1 MIPVLTASDL
11 WFAETHHTASRLR
24 RLECDRKTRQNWESR
39 NEAAGKPTRPP
50 PQSASPLSTPHPSV
64 NLPSCYVLDVAYS
77 FGELC
82 EYRYKTPIETDEMDF
97 LASSTGPEGGG
108 EEGGG
113 EGDEGEG
120 SVMVTGL
127 MKKVKD
133 EVCEVKAAVISAYKL
148 SLAKRKASEVKRESE
163 TNSEVDGDGSDVK
176 KPVEVS
182 EKNKS
187 AELRE
192 SEGDKGESGEVS
204 EADPNVCFLEISST
218 HDLPV
223 ELAFPFTEFMRPLGV
238 DGYVIH
244 RHSEVSPDFDSDFK
258 GSRPT
263 GRITNTGMEDI
274 PVPPQPCSGWIF
286 EKESV
291 QPHQKKMKRAF
302 VSSVARRHSAPT
314 SQDKS
319 PPISRADP
327 FPVVRAV
334 PLPELTPITT
344 TVVPPA
350 LSEEV
355 AGDESTAAP
364 TAPTVFEKF
373 KSEIYTDLDFDDME
387 VVPKK
392 KKIQPVSEEDVVVA
406 STEITENEVNRRE
419 EVSEEMEGGAPTV
432 DPSVG
437 GDATLIKEE
446 ESDKL
451 ISTSFTSTA
460 IASQS
465 VSPPSNEVNSSTS
478 AALGHIPIKLEEVG
492 EPPSSEL
499 PPYSPD
505 QPHLSLITIDTSMN
519 HVETG
524 SVHAY
529 PDCTNATNPRLEEV
543 RDSIVMVKRE
553 DTDDCSTSLTGSTP
567 LAATTSSFTAPTL
580 NELATLTADSLS
592 ALGKTQEQVELEA
605 RKATAHIPYIPPLS
619 PDSSSSSSD
628 SDSDSSSSSSGSDSG
643 DSGERQTKGNLKRET
658 GEGTSEVPASEES
671 HPTQDASSSAALSG
685 VVVKTENSPL
695 PLEPT
700 TTAISSPTLTH
711 SLPHPQK
718 TTPLLSDST
727 SVEERPPLSSLN
739 STRSVR
745 KQKGRVSVHDKQTF
759 ANDNLKRAFG
769 FPRRTGIS
777 QDINPPPPSSPPT
790 PKPNTATRVMGE
802 LLGWRKVSWTKNPEN
817 PHELRAR
824 IRDFMEKNRIR
835 SPLIELPGLPPK
847 DVSCVGFIYADP
859 ISKLRPITREVGE
872 VEIRG
877 KVDLVAVCTMALT
890 LLSPGGDL
898 VLRLSTS
905 LTRFTSNIVQ
915 LLSQAFQDI
924 AFYRPPSTP
933 HWTQERM
940 LLCRSMVADCSV
952 RYYLQHV
959 FNQQDVHLI
968 VEMLSPKIYT
978 TPPFLKWINYEND
991 ALADAQ
997 HRDNLTHIPDSLSDS
1012 CINTPEKWVWGVV
1025 PVDRSKSVREIMRD
1039 VYKRLPLGFE

>member
-1 MIPVLTASDL
+1 
-11 WFAETHHTASRLR
+11 
-24 RLECDRKTRQNWESR
+24 
-39 NEAAGKPTRPP
+39 
-50 PQSASPLSTPHPSV
+50 
-64 NLPSCYVLDVAYS
+64 
-77 FGELC
+77 
-82 EYRYKTPIETDEMDF
+82 
-97 LASSTGPEGGG
+97 
-108 EEGGG
+108 
-113 EGDEGEG
+113 
-120 SVMVTGL
+120 
-127 MKKVKD
+127 
-133 EVCEVKAAVISAYKL
+133 
-148 SLAKRKASEVKRESE
+148 
-163 TNSEVDGDGSDVK
+163 
-176 KPVEVS
+176 
-182 EKNKS
+182 
-187 AELRE
+187 
-192 SEGDKGESGEVS
+192 
-204 EADPNVCFLEISST
+204 
-218 HDLPV
+218 
-223 ELAFPFTEFMRPLGV
+223 
-238 DGYVIH
+238 
-244 RHSEVSPDFDSDFK
+244 
-258 GSRPT
+258 
-263 GRITNTGMEDI
+263 
-274 PVPPQPCSGWIF
+274 
-286 EKESV
+286 
-291 QPHQKKMKRAF
+291 
-302 VSSVARRHSAPT
+302 
-314 SQDKS
+314 
-319 PPISRADP
+319 
-327 FPVVRAV
+327 
-334 PLPELTPITT
+334 
-344 TVVPPA
+344 
-350 LSEEV
+350 
-355 AGDESTAAP
+355 
-364 TAPTVFEKF
+364 
-373 KSEIYTDLDFDDME
+373 ME

-392 KKIQPVSEEDVVVA
+392 KKICPVSEEDGMIA
-406 STEITENEVNRRE
+406 TTEITETEVNRRE
-419 EVSEEMEGGAPTV
+419 EVSEEPEGGAMTV
-432 DPSVG
+432 DPSNGGVG
-437 GDATLIKEE
+437 DPPLIKEE
-446 ESDKL
+446 ESTKL
-451 ISTSFTSTA
+451 LPTPFTSPAT
-460 IASQS
+460 ASQS
-465 VSPPSNEVNSSTS
+465 DSPPCVEVTSSTGE
-478 AALGHIPIKLEEVG
+478 ALGDIPIKLEEVG
-492 EPPSSEL
+492 EQPSSEL
-499 PPYSPD
+499 PPHSPD
-505 QPHLSLITIDTSMN
+505 QPHLSLTTTDTSMS

-524 SVHAY
+524 SVY
-529 PDCTNATNPRLEEV
+529 PSPDCTTTSIPRLEEV
-543 RDSIVMVKRE
+543 SDSIVIKRE
-553 DTDDCSTSLTGSTP
+553 DNNNCSTPLTGTTP
-567 LAATTSSFTAPTL
+567 LAAPNSSFTAPTL